1 MRAERT
7 YRCRVR
13 PCQKVKG
20 AANHWFVAMID
31 RNGRFSADKFTSQME
46 FEKAASRHGAIEICS
61 EACLH
66 THMSRWAS
74 GGITAAER
82 PACASPAVLDEAKG
96 ELTCWVSDVYK
107 SNTLPIPGKFYSR
120 SPGELTTI
128 PPREKSP
135 ARIVNYM
142 DDGQKRSIWC
152 FEREAF
158 ERVERTAGSYAVFK
172 VKRRG
177 EYVNV
182 VDVLYVDGKSI
193 LHRGDAEARRAAK

>member
-1 MRAERT
+1 MRGERT

-13 PCQKVKG
+13 PCEKVKG

-31 RNGRFSADKFTSQME
+31 RNGRFSVDKFTSQME
-46 FEKAASRHGAIEICS
+46 FEKAANRHGAIEICS

-66 THMSRWAS
+66 THISRWAS

-107 SNTLPIPGKFYSR
+107 SHSQWNKASVKHET
-120 SPGELTTI
+120 
-128 PPREKSP
+128 
-135 ARIVNYM
+135 RIVNYM
-142 DDGQKRSIWC
+142 DDGQKRSVWC
-152 FEREAF
+152 FEAAAF

-193 LHRGDAEARRAAK
+193 RDFTAKGAEVAKP

>member
-31 RNGRFSADKFTSQME
+31 KNGRFSADKFTSQLE
-46 FEKAASRHGAIEICS
+46 FEKAAIRHGAIEICS

-107 SNTLPIPGKFYSR
+107 SHSKRLNA
-120 SPGELTTI
+120 SPGLEPFET
-128 PPREKSP
+128 
-135 ARIVNYM
+135 RIVNYM
-142 DDGQKRSIWC
+142 DDGQKRSVWC

-193 LHRGDAEARRAAK
+193 FHRGDAEARSHCMERTS

>member
-13 PCQKVKG
+13 PCEKVKG

-31 RNGRFSADKFTSQME
+31 RNGRFSVDKFTSQIE

-82 PACASPAVLDEAKG
+82 PACASPALLDEAKG

-107 SNTLPIPGKFYSR
+107 TSARDSQRIAASNN
-120 SPGELTTI
+120 
-128 PPREKSP
+128 P

-142 DDGQKRSIWC
+142 DDGQKRSVWC
-152 FEREAF
+152 FEAAAF
-158 ERVERTAGSYAVFK
+158 DRVERTAGSYAVFK

-193 LHRGDAEARRAAK
+193 SHRGDAEARSHCMERTS